1 MNLFFLNFT
10 ICQYV
15 CLPYSVDV
23 GCVQHDAVLPKAA
36 GILEKV
42 VGFRVLS
49 EIFWNRVTLG
59 TLVTPYESSEKQRR

>member
-1 MNLFFLNFT
+1 MLAFYCHVFIFFLNTMNLFFLNFT

-15 CLPYSVDV
+15 YLPYSVDV

-42 VGFRVLS
+42 VGFRVCLRFFGI
-49 EIFWNRVTLG
+49 ELR
-59 TLVTPYESSEKQRR
+59 

>member
-1 MNLFFLNFT
+1 MLAFYCHVFIFFFNAMNLFFLNFT

-42 VGFRVLS
+42 VGFRVCLRFFGI
-49 EIFWNRVTLG
+49 ELR
-59 TLVTPYESSEKQRR
+59 